1 MHFTW
6 IILRSVSKLQFPNIK
21 LTIFH
26 SFIVLSLCISVQRS
40 LINFHHC
47 SEFKVEHIFAD
58 NAQVK
63 SWNVFGLPD
72 NRFAIES
79 AVILQ
84 LSGLIRWKIFII
96 IRMSE
101 NNIRNSESDSQK
113 SLLRNNPEK
122 RNTSLCSPYESRMEK
137 EYAKI

>member
-1 MHFTW
+1 MY
-6 IILRSVSKLQFPNIK
+6 I
-21 LTIFH
+21 
-26 SFIVLSLCISVQRS
+26 RS

-84 LSGLIRWKIFII
+84 LSGLIRWKIFINEKLLFECLRI
-96 IRMSE
+96 IFG
-101 NNIRNSESDSQK
+101 IRNSQK
-113 SLLRNNPEK
+113 SENLRNNPEK
-122 RNTSLCSPYESRMEK
+122 RNTSLCSPYES
-137 EYAKI
+137 

>member
-26 SFIVLSLCISVQRS
+26 SFIVLSLCS

-84 LSGLIRWKIFII
+84 LSGLIRHVNGKY
-96 IRMSE
+96 
-101 NNIRNSESDSQK
+101 
-113 SLLRNNPEK
+113 SLMKNYYSNV
-122 RNTSLCSPYESRMEK
+122 
-137 EYAKI
+137 

>member
-1 MHFTW
+1 M
-6 IILRSVSKLQFPNIK
+6 SKLQFPNIK

-84 LSGLIRWKIFII
+84 LSGLIRWKIFINEKLLFECLRI
-96 IRMSE
+96 IFGIQSR
-101 NNIRNSESDSQK
+101 IR
-113 SLLRNNPEK
+113 R
-122 RNTSLCSPYESRMEK
+122 R
-137 EYAKI
+137 AKT